1 MSGTGLQHPHVEMA
15 DASTSTAEDRETDL
29 TVQGISE
36 SPINFN
42 DSAFIYPKPNYGY
55 VSYNQ
60 TDDNVQRGME
70 KEIYTSDP
78 YNDLRDEVSI
88 SESTVYPLVKPTQNT
103 HIHSVVWFN
112 LIYFQYSLP
121 ICKIISAI
129 QRST

>member
-1 MSGTGLQHPHVEMA
+1 MSGTGLHHAHVEMA

-88 SESTVYPLVKPTQNT
+88 SESTVNPLVNPT
-103 HIHSVVWFN
+103 H
-112 LIYFQYSLP
+112 
-121 ICKIISAI
+121 
-129 QRST
+129 